1 MFVTF
6 TVVPFIITSM
16 TKPTAYLID
25 SSIYIFRAW
34 FTLPDT
40 LTNHRG
46 EPVNAVYGFID
57 FVGTFL
63 EETQTKHVSFA
74 FDQSLTSSF
83 RNSIYPP
90 YKANREP
97 APDELKRQF
106 EFCRRFIQA
115 AGFPL
120 LSSDRYEA
128 DDLLGTAAAH
138 ARADGHSVT
147 ILSADKDLAQLIE
160 DGDTLWDY
168 ARDRRFNPKKVKEH
182 FGVRPDQIADQLALA
197 GDKVDN
203 IPGVPGVG
211 MTTAARLLSKFET
224 IENLLD
230 NIGAISEM
238 KIRGAKRIQS
248 LVDEHQEMIR
258 LCKKLTEIKC
268 DAESLHGDYTL
279 SRGPCDYADLDELFN
294 EIGFGNIR
302 REKWKRLMAN

>member
-1 MFVTF
+1 MAK
-6 TVVPFIITSM
+6 S
-16 TKPTAYLID
+16 TAYLVD

-40 LTNHRG
+40 LTNDNG
-46 EPVNAVYGFID
+46 DPVNAVYGFID
-57 FVGTFL
+57 FVAGFL
-63 EETQTKHVSFA
+63 EETKPTHLSFA

-90 YKANREP
+90 YKANRDP
-97 APDELKRQF
+97 APDELKLQF

-115 AGFPL
+115 IGFPL

-128 DDLLGTAAAH
+128 DDLLGTAATR
-138 ARADGHSVT
+138 ARADGHNVT

-160 DGDTLWDY
+160 EGDTLWDY
-168 ARDRRFNPKKVKEH
+168 ARDRKFNPKKVKEH

-211 MTTAARLLSKFET
+211 MTTAARLLTKFET
-224 IENLLD
+224 IDGLLK
-230 NIGAISEM
+230 NIPAISEM
-238 KIRGAKRIQS
+238 GIRGAKRIQG
-248 LVDEHQEMIR
+248 LIEEHQEMIL

-268 DAESLHGDYTL
+268 DAETLHGDYEL
-279 SRGPCDYADLDELFN
+279 ERGLCDYADLDELFN
-294 EIGFGNIR
+294 EIGIGKIR
-302 REKWKRLMAN
+302 REKWKKLVAN